1 MFYIIIC
8 KDYIC
13 IPGKCQQVIFQR
25 GNMSEKG
32 RKTMAS
38 EIPTVFTAELRKPI
52 NALCSSHSRYRSIS
66 RSSKHSLF
74 YLLNIFCI
82 FASVLIFYETDR
94 TTRAEPRAAFWKIC
108 IVSAVKFIW
117 PFPRSQEPR
126 SWSQLRFSPRRLR
139 THRVRFSDNY
149 PRLHGRETP

>member
-82 FASVLIFYETDR
+82 FASVLIF
-94 TTRAEPRAAFWKIC
+94 
-108 IVSAVKFIW
+108 
-117 PFPRSQEPR
+117 
-126 SWSQLRFSPRRLR
+126 
-139 THRVRFSDNY
+139 
-149 PRLHGRETP
+149 